1 MVDILLIDPS
11 DQAIATIDWTDV
23 LASGITLSGNV
34 SHTLPSPLVKLSE
47 NTDTVSGLSQVR
59 ISGAVHGRV
68 YMVEG
73 QASLSN
79 GEVINRQF
87 PVRCFNG

>member
-34 SHTLPSPLVKLSE
+34 SHVLPDPLVKISE
-47 NTDTVSGLSQVR
+47 NTDTIAGMSQVR
-59 ISGAVHGRV
+59 ISGAVHGRT
-68 YMVEG
+68 YMIEG

-87 PVRCFNG
+87 PVRGWNS